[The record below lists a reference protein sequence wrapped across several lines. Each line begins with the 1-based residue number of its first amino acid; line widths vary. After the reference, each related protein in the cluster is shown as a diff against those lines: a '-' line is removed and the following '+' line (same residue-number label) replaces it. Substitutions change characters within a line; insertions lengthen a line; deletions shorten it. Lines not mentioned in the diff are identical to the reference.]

1 MASLFSTPSM
11 PSPPDNS
18 AEKAE
23 AARARKEA
31 DDERRK
37 TQEEIGAK
45 RRAIRGG
52 SIGRFS
58 LLGPGG
64 ETGVTDGTL
73 G

>member
-1 MASLFSTPSM
+1 MTTLFSPPKM

-31 DDERRK
+31 DDAKQK

-45 RRAIRGG
+45 RRALRGG

-64 ETGVTDGTL
+64 ETGVTDSTL